1 MKTKLCLYSD
11 SAEPSGMGEH
21 MITLAVALRSQ
32 YEITFLCRG
41 ASGICQRASNLGFP
55 SYEVPDDYWELHS
68 LIAAV
73 RPDILHCHAGV
84 GWEGH
89 PGVWASRE
97 AGIGIVLRTE
107 HLPYVITEGW
117 QHDEYMH
124 MKNAVDAVICVS
136 EASSRSFEEA
146 GVANEKLHIVRNGIN
161 PMRATAN
168 RSAVL
173 SDLDLASGTK
183 LVLSVGRLTE
193 QKGYRYLLDAVPEVL
208 SYQPQA
214 YFLIA
219 GVGEEEDKLRAQAQQ
234 LGITGNVLFL
244 GRRND
249 VPRLMATCDL
259 FVLPSIFEGL
269 PLVVLEAMS
278 LGRAV
283 VGTNVCGTS
292 EAVSNHVTGRLV
304 EARNVQALSN
314 AITEALD
321 NPELRVRWGE
331 AGQRRA
337 INYFTAERMA
347 RETAAVY
354 SRLLHIQA
362 SKSRS
367 MAVPEAATTL

>member
-1 MKTKLCLYSD
+1 MRTKLCLYTD
-11 SAEPSGMGEH
+11 SMEPSGMGEH

-32 YEITFLCRG
+32 YEITFLCRS
-41 ASGICQRASNLGFP
+41 ASGICQRAGDLGFS

-68 LIAAV
+68 LVSRV

-89 PGVWASRE
+89 PGVWAARE

-107 HLPYVITEGW
+107 HLPYLIREGW

-124 MKNAVDAVICVS
+124 MKDAVDAIICVS
-136 EASSRSFEEA
+136 EASSKSFERA
-146 GVANEKLHIVRNGIN
+146 GVEREKLHIVRNGIN
-161 PMRATAN
+161 RIEATAD

-173 SDLDLASGTK
+173 ADLGLLSHAK
-183 LVLSVGRLTE
+183 LVLTVGRLTE
-193 QKGYRYLLDAVPEVL
+193 QKGHRYLLDAAPGVL
-208 SYQPQA
+208 TRHPQA

-219 GVGEEEDKLRAQAQQ
+219 GVGQEEDNLRSQAEQ
-234 LGITGNVLFL
+234 LGVTRNVLFL

-283 VGTNVCGTS
+283 VGTDVCGTS
-292 EAVSNHVTGRLV
+292 EAVSDHVTGRLV
-304 EARNVQALSN
+304 EAKSAGALCA
-314 AITEALD
+314 AITEAID
-321 NPELRVRWGE
+321 DPELRARWGE
-331 AGQRRA
+331 AGRRRA
-337 INYFTAERMA
+337 TSYFTAERMA

-354 SRLLHIQA
+354 SRLLDLQA
-362 SKSRS
+362 GKSFS
-367 MAVPEAATTL
+367 MAVPEAATTV